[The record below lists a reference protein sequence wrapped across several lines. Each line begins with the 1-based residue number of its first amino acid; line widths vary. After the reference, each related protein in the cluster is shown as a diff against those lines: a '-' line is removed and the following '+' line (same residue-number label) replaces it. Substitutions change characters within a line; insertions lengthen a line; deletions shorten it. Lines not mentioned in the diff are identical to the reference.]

1 MPNEETTL
9 NSLSKLLKSIMTSQ
23 VTKVA
28 QFRDLLNACGED
40 IFGLCVEAKV
50 KGNQFGIDYLCKLL
64 MNFTLDQNVPP
75 QQNNKFKLMN
85 DQYTA
90 HFLDAFFEYL
100 KVKTE
105 VFDVKNENEEEV
117 PRCCLSNQDKRL
129 AKLPFKDLQE
139 SMQQLI
145 LAIGE

>member
-1 MPNEETTL
+1 MIRACRLLQNLTEIMPNEEVTL
-9 NSLSKLLKSIMTSQ
+9 KHLSKLIKSIMTSYT
-23 VTKVA
+23 TKVM

-40 IFGLCVEAKV
+40 LFGLCVEAKV
-50 KGNQFGIDYLCKLL
+50 KGNLFGIDYLCRNLMSFEPMQIPPNRRNGNKDKLIA
-64 MNFTLDQNVPP
+64 
-75 QQNNKFKLMN
+75 

-117 PRCCLSNQDKRL
+117 PRCCLSY
-129 AKLPFKDLQE
+129 
-139 SMQQLI
+139 
-145 LAIGE
+145 